1 MVNAEVNMSQQDVF
15 TDAEDPHMESAWA
28 RVSRWLHERKHN
40 QQWLADSLG
49 YDKGRVSNWARR
61 GIPTAEYPNIA
72 RITGETVD
80 WVAGVA
86 ESKSFDFDKLSPI
99 AKRVAIEF
107 DTITDPDRQ
116 ITAFAQI
123 IAAIERARTT

>member
-1 MVNAEVNMSQQDVF
+1 MVNAQVNMSQQDVSP
-15 TDAEDPHMESAWA
+15 TPEDPQMESAWA
-28 RVSRWLHERKHN
+28 RVSRWLHDRKHN

-49 YDKGRVSNWARR
+49 YDKGRISNWARR

-86 ESKSFDFDKLSPI
+86 DSKAFDFEKLSPI
-99 AKRVAIEF
+99 ARRIAMEF
-107 DTITDPDRQ
+107 DTIGDPERQ